1 MKFESKLTRLA
12 GAYYTDEKTVI
23 FAYLVAGGITHATA
37 YYFAYHKPGTITR
50 EENEQEAKKTLSL
63 PYVQEL
69 INTLKEAKKIPLIV
83 SDGNGKQNDKRNG
96 AIYGGDNN
104 NDNEDNERAKVL
116 QSVDDVR
123 EALASIAQDIT
134 GKDKAAVLVQL
145 AKMLPEEEKPEEE
158 RVRMYLPFN
167 SDCRACLLW
176 QKAREKGGNI

>member
-12 GAYYTDEKTVI
+12 GAYYMDEKTVI
-23 FAYLVAGGITHATA
+23 FAYLVAGGITPATA
-37 YYFAYHKPGTITR
+37 YYFAFHQNGIITR
-50 EENEQEAKKTLSL
+50 EENNQKAQKVLSL

-96 AIYGGDNN
+96 AINGDNN

-158 RVRMYLPFN
+158 RVKMYLPFN

-176 QKAREKGGNI
+176 QKAREKGDHI

>member
-23 FAYLVAGGITHATA
+23 FAYLVAGGITPATA
-37 YYFAYHKPGTITR
+37 YYFAYHKPSTITR

-69 INTLKEAKKIPLIV
+69 INTLKEAKKTPLIV
-83 SDGNGKQNDKRNG
+83 SDGNGKQNNNKRNNG
-96 AIYGGDNN
+96 YNGDNN
-104 NDNEDNERAKVL
+104 NDDGAKVL

-176 QKAREKGGNI
+176 QKAREKGDNF

>member
-1 MKFESKLTRLA
+1 MKFEIKLTRLA
-12 GAYYTDEKTVI
+12 GAFYCDENTVI
-23 FAYLVAGGITHATA
+23 FAYLVAGGITPATA

-63 PYVQEL
+63 LYIQEL

-83 SDGNGKQNDKRNG
+83 SDSNGKQNDNRNG
-96 AIYGGDNN
+96 AINGDNN

-116 QSVDDVR
+116 QNVEDVR
-123 EALASIAQDIT
+123 EALAAIAQDIS

-176 QKAREKGGNI
+176 QKAREKGDNI

>member
-1 MKFESKLTRLA
+1 MKFENKLSRLA
-12 GAYYTDEKTVI
+12 GAYYTDEKGVI
-23 FAYLVAGGITHATA
+23 FAYLVAGGITPATA
-37 YYFAYHKPGTITR
+37 YYFAYHKNGTITR

-63 PYVQEL
+63 PYIQEL
-69 INTLKEAKKIPLIV
+69 INTLKEAKKTPLIV
-83 SDGNGKQNDKRNG
+83 SDESNSSNKGKEKKSNYTGKEDN
-96 AIYGGDNN
+96 NN
-104 NDNEDNERAKVL
+104 NDNAKVL

-158 RVRMYLPFN
+158 RVKMYLPFN

-176 QKAREKGGNI
+176 QKAREKGDNI

>member
-1 MKFESKLTRLA
+1 MKFENKLNRLA
-12 GAYYTDEKTVI
+12 GAYYTDEKGVI
-23 FAYLVAGGITHATA
+23 FAYLVAGGITPATA
-37 YYFAYHKPGTITR
+37 YYFAYHKNGIITR
-50 EENEQEAKKTLSL
+50 DENAQEAQKVLSL
-63 PYVQEL
+63 PYIQEL

-83 SDGNGKQNDKRNG
+83 SDGNGKQNNNKRNG
-96 AIYGGDNN
+96 NREDN
-104 NDNEDNERAKVL
+104 NDNDNDNERAKVL

-158 RVRMYLPFN
+158 RVKMYLPFN

-176 QKAREKGGNI
+176 QKAREKGDNI

>member
-23 FAYLVAGGITHATA
+23 FAYLIAGGITPATA

-69 INTLKEAKKIPLIV
+69 INTLKEAKKTPLIV
-83 SDGNGKQNDKRNG
+83 SDENKGKEKKSNYTGKEDN
-96 AIYGGDNN
+96 NN
-104 NDNEDNERAKVL
+104 NDNDNDGAKVL

-158 RVRMYLPFN
+158 RVKMYLPFN

-176 QKAREKGGNI
+176 QKAREKGDNI

>member
-23 FAYLVAGGITHATA
+23 FAYLVAGGITPATA
-37 YYFAYHKPGTITR
+37 YYFAYHKPSTITR

-69 INTLKEAKKIPLIV
+69 INTLKEAKKTPLIV
-83 SDGNGKQNDKRNG
+83 SDGNKQNNNKRNNG
-96 AIYGGDNN
+96 NDGENN
-104 NDNEDNERAKVL
+104 NDNDGAKVL

-123 EALASIAQDIT
+123 DALASIAQDIT

-158 RVRMYLPFN
+158 RVKMYLPFN

-176 QKAREKGGNI
+176 QKAREKGENI

>member
-1 MKFESKLTRLA
+1 MKFENKLNRIA
-12 GAYYTDEKTVI
+12 GAYYTDEKGVI
-23 FAYLVAGGITHATA
+23 FAYLIAGGITPATA
-37 YYFAYHKPGTITR
+37 YYFAYHKNGIITR
-50 EENEQEAKKTLSL
+50 DENTQEAQKILSL
-63 PYVQEL
+63 PYIQEL

-83 SDGNGKQNDKRNG
+83 SDESKQNNNKRKTNE
-96 AIYGGDNN
+96 GDNN
-104 NDNEDNERAKVL
+104 NDDNKDNERAKVL

-176 QKAREKGGNI
+176 QQAREKGDHI

>member
-1 MKFESKLTRLA
+1 MKFESKLSRLA

-23 FAYLVAGGITHATA
+23 FAYLIAGGITPATA

-69 INTLKEAKKIPLIV
+69 INTLKEAKKTPLIV
-83 SDGNGKQNDKRNG
+83 SDGNDSNKAKEKKSIYTGKEE
-96 AIYGGDNN
+96 DNN
-104 NDNEDNERAKVL
+104 NDNAKVL

-176 QKAREKGGNI
+176 QKAREMGDNI